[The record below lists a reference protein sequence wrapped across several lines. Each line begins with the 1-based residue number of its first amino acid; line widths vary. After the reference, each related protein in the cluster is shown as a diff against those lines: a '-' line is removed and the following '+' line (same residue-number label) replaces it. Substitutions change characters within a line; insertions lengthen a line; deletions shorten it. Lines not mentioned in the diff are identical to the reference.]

1 MAALMKANIPNL
13 EQLKR
18 AALIAEQIEKLET
31 ELQAILGG
39 GGAKPGRKKKS
50 VLDESGEAPVRKVKK
65 KRNINFSEEARA
77 RIAAAQKARWAR
89 FRKDKKAEAKA

>member
-18 AALIAEQIEKLET
+18 AAFIAEQIEKLEA
-31 ELQAILGG
+31 ELQAIL
-39 GGAKPGRKKKS
+39 GGAKPGRKKKT